1 MLARL
6 VIAVYPAFLEP
17 EPDSF
22 EPQPEH
28 PARVALVDLRLVLV
42 GGPHARHGLDR
53 VADEPR
59 PLLGIEGHVG
69 PEEDVVRAEERQPGL
84 HRVPRAEEGGVAV
97 EHPEVVDRTLPEP
110 LERAHVLGVV
120 AAASE
125 LIQAAAHAPGAEG
138 IMAPRWWVM

>member
-6 VIAVYPAFLEP
+6 VIAVSPSFLEP

-59 PLLGIEGHVG
+59 PFSGSKGMS
-69 PEEDVVRAEERQPGL
+69 
-84 HRVPRAEEGGVAV
+84 VPKRTGSAPKHANPDSIPSHAV
-97 EHPEVVDRTLPEP
+97 ETRLAVFGAD
-110 LERAHVLGVV
+110 
-120 AAASE
+120 
-125 LIQAAAHAPGAEG
+125 HA
-138 IMAPRWWVM
+138 RFR